1 MQIDR
6 PYGPSSVRLS
16 SALFVFYS
24 FPWIKSCQ
32 VLNSIVVLVVGNH
45 SSWHL
50 YGSLR
55 EMNVPFIGVRVPVA
69 KNLDKPRR

>member
-6 PYGPSSVRLS
+6 PYGPS

-50 YGSLR
+50 QYGSLR
-55 EMNVPFIGVRVPVA
+55 EMNVPFIGVRAPAA